1 VNQAPLAVVRLE
13 RCRACGG
20 GRLRPLALRY
30 EFRGTFPLVECGGC
44 GLRFLSVQPAREALG
59 ELYSAEYFERDFR
72 CGRSDTDVFDESMYR
87 AESDGLLA
95 AFARFRAP
103 GRMLEV
109 GCAAGWLL
117 KHAAERGWK
126 VQGVELSESAV
137 EHARA
142 LGLDVHHGELHDA
155 ALPGGTFDLVYM
167 GDVLEHVPDCRGVLA
182 EVARVLRPG
191 GVLYLRG
198 PATTH
203 SIARGLALRLYG
215 ALGRDIVL
223 REPPYHLWEFTP
235 GPLAALFRAVGLEVV
250 ECRQSKIPPGRAH
263 GAKTALQRAA
273 LAAIDAVNLPITN
286 AFNVLGDRVV
296 MVGRK
301 RDTSA

>member
-1 VNQAPLAVVRLE
+1 MNEAPLATVRLA
-13 RCRACGG
+13 RCLGCGSEA
-20 GRLRPLALRY
+20 LKPLAMRY
-30 EFRGTFPLVECGGC
+30 EFRGTFPLVECRGC
-44 GLRFLSVQPAREALG
+44 GLRFLSVQPAPAALG

-72 CGRSDTDVFDESMYR
+72 CGRSETDVYDEAMYR
-87 AESDGLLA
+87 AEDDGLLA
-95 AFARFRAP
+95 EFARYRSP
-103 GRMLEV
+103 GRLLEV

-126 VQGVELSESAV
+126 VQGVELSDAAV
-137 EHARA
+137 AHART
-142 LGLDVHHGELHDA
+142 LGLDVHHGELHGA
-155 ALPGGTFDLVYM
+155 ALPGGSFDLAYM

-198 PATTH
+198 PATTN
-203 SIARGLALRLYG
+203 SLARALALAAYG
-215 ALGRDIVL
+215 ALGREIVL

-235 GPLAALFRAVGLEVV
+235 RPLAALFRAVGLEVV

-263 GAKTALQRAA
+263 GRKSALQRAA
-273 LAAIDAVNLPITN
+273 MAAIDAINLPITN
-286 AFNVLGDRVV
+286 AFNALGDRVV

-301 RDTSA
+301 RA

>member
-1 VNQAPLAVVRLE
+1 VNATPLATVRLA
-13 RCRACGG
+13 RCLGCGSEG
-20 GRLRPLALRY
+20 LEPLAMRY
-30 EFRGTFPLVECGGC
+30 EFRGSFPLVECRTC
-44 GLRFLSVQPAREALG
+44 GLRFLSVQPAGEALA
-59 ELYSAEYFERDFR
+59 ELYSAEYFDRDFR
-72 CGRSDTDVFDESMYR
+72 CGRSDTDVYDEAMYR
-87 AESDGLLA
+87 AEDDGLLA
-95 AFARFRAP
+95 EFARFRTP
-103 GRMLEV
+103 GRLLEV

-137 EHARA
+137 AHARG

-155 ALPGGTFDLVYM
+155 ALPGSSFDLVYM

-203 SIARGLALRLYG
+203 SIARALALRVYG
-215 ALGRDIVL
+215 ALGRTIVL

-235 GPLAALFRAVGLEVV
+235 RPLTSLFRAVGLEVV

-263 GAKTALQRAA
+263 GSKSPLQRVAMA
-273 LAAIDAVNLPITN
+273 VIDAVNLPITN
-286 AFNVLGDRVV
+286 AFNALGDRLV

-301 RDTSA
+301 RA